1 MPNNYV
7 YRRIVS
13 AMADVITLATTKSK
27 QPITLFTTLLITI
40 ACVAQNQTPTQA
52 STVTV
57 PAGTQFALVLTN
69 PLSSKDTHRG
79 AMVYAETTAP
89 ITVGD
94 QVTIPA
100 GTFIQGKVEKL
111 TRSGTRA
118 EVILTS
124 ASLVFPDGYVSNING
139 PFNVES
145 DEGTAWRDPSN
156 KAKTFAI
163 IAPVA
168 GLGIGVLA
176 GNAAHTTN
184 STTLGGTTLTSSSPK
199 GIAIG
204 ATVGLAAGALVA
216 IAILLNSRH
225 FFVDVGSP
233 MEMTLPQPLILS
245 ENRVDDSAR
254 WVQQHP
260 GQPIPMAAPRPL
272 PTYNRG
278 SCYTPGTP
286 GTPPTIIPGTP
297 PIGNSPG
304 TPGTFIP
311 GTPGT
316 PGTWYP
322 CR

>member
-1 MPNNYV
+1 MPNNCV
-7 YRRIVS
+7 CRRIVS
-13 AMADVITLATTKSK
+13 AIADVLTLATTKSK
-27 QPITLFTTLLITI
+27 RTITLVTTLLIAI
-40 ACVAQNQTPTQA
+40 ACVAQNQSTAHP

-69 PLSSKDTHRG
+69 PLSSKDMHRG
-79 AMVYAETTAP
+79 AMVYAETAAP

-94 QVTIPA
+94 RVTIPA
-100 GTFIQGKVEKL
+100 GTFVQGKVDKL
-111 TRSGTRA
+111 RRNGSRA
-118 EVILTS
+118 EMTLTS

-139 PFNVES
+139 PFSVES

-163 IAPVA
+163 IAPAA

-216 IAILLNSRH
+216 VAILLNSRH

-233 MEMTLPQPLILS
+233 MEMTLPQPLTLS
-245 ENRVDDSAR
+245 ENRVEDSLR
-254 WVQQHP
+254 WVQDHP
-260 GQPIPMAAPRPL
+260 AQPIPMAVPRPL
-272 PTYNRG
+272 PVYRG

-297 PIGNSPG
+297 AIGNSPG